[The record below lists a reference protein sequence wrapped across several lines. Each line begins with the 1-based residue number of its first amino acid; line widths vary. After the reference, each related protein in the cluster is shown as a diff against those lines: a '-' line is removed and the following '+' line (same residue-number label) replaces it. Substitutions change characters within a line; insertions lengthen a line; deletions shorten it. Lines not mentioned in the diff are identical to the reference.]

1 MKLESSLFSMNV
13 KIGLLAVLLALQ
25 ACSSSDTDS
34 ESANNV
40 ASDAVVV
47 SSTTEFE
54 LDPNVP
60 EAGGSSFLVGTTVFG
75 EMYSFA
81 SVSPFFLKISEPSDW
96 GSRADYRGPI
106 DLVNNNIVTVLDNS
120 SLAVLDGETGEL
132 SWQTSLGGFLFQSSV
147 NKPTAPVCADEI
159 CYVMAA
165 GGDVLAIDV
174 ENRNTVWSTD
184 LFPNVEEALDLYPLL
199 VTRDRVFAGGFR
211 DSSTFGNVP
220 GRLFVLSRS
229 TGEIENEISPGLA
242 SIAGDLLLVSSGGIV
257 AYDFDTLQPV
267 WSYDSAISSAPAVA
281 GDVVVFHTEDPS
293 TTGPVRGQR
302 IVGVNRLDGSILWSR
317 DGGLLQSFFNPT
329 TDGRLI
335 YTAFA
340 VVCNVANCTSGNPM
354 ALNPADG
361 SVVWI
366 NETAKV
372 EQFGSPVVAT
382 TAVFYEQIRSFD
394 FGVGVVGLDSS
405 TGEILLSIA
414 GPTPFFSLTLI
425 SEGKAFR
432 SNGIPTFVSDM

>member
-1 MKLESSLFSMNV
+1 
-13 KIGLLAVLLALQ
+13 
-25 ACSSSDTDS
+25 
-34 ESANNV
+34 
-40 ASDAVVV
+40 
-47 SSTTEFE
+47 
-54 LDPNVP
+54 
-60 EAGGSSFLVGTTVFG
+60 
-75 EMYSFA
+75 
-81 SVSPFFLKISEPSDW
+81 
-96 GSRADYRGPI
+96 
-106 DLVNNNIVTVLDNS
+106 LVNNNIVTVLDNS
-120 SLAVLDGETGEL
+120 SLAVLDGESGEL

-174 ENRNTVWSTD
+174 ENRNTVWS
-184 LFPNVEEALDLYPLL
+184 N
-199 VTRDRVFAGGFR
+199 
-211 DSSTFGNVP
+211 SSTFGNVP

-414 GPTPFFSLTLI
+414 GPTPFFSLTL
-425 SEGKAFR
+425 
-432 SNGIPTFVSDM
+432 M